1 MLILLIAVRT
11 PILTRQL
18 PEFLGISR
26 IQCLRRKTDLIRFVH
41 VGSNRTK
48 SKISY
53 AWRFERPI
61 YLCNFILRSLR
72 KIYFLRNPT
81 PPRSGRNTNANTS
94 FTGSARLGH
103 RSRFRLR
110 VQQTPRLLCSKHTPV
125 LDEVK
130 TENPWEPRPP
140 RFHFPIGTFVRVRA
154 GIRPF
159 ALDPLHREDARS
171 RNGPFSIWGPSRPC
185 IVSTRPVTLKRN
197 Q

>member
-61 YLCNFILRSLR
+61 YLRNFILRSLR

-110 VQQTPRLLCSKHTPV
+110 VQQTPGCCARNLHPFWTRWKLKTRENLARPVSTFRSGHSFVFARESGRLRSIPYTGKMH
-125 LDEVK
+125 
-130 TENPWEPRPP
+130 
-140 RFHFPIGTFVRVRA
+140 VRETASFQFGVPAVRA
-154 GIRPF
+154 LL
-159 ALDPLHREDARS
+159 ALDP
-171 RNGPFSIWGPSRPC
+171 
-185 IVSTRPVTLKRN
+185 
-197 Q
+197 